1 MLSRPS
7 GKAAANDLS
16 ERVKHLESLLELS
29 QGKISDD
36 EINEHSLPSEQSTS
50 DVAVTSNNR
59 NDENH
64 NTDKL
69 SVVKKL
75 VPSPVRFD
83 MASGRVR
90 CFGPTTIMHLL
101 TQTSL
106 SKSLVRKE
114 THWPICTVIRDL
126 SPDTH
131 DYLMDLYFTCH
142 NNVLHLVHQDAFDDD
157 HKSGSTQFYSTFLH
171 LTMLATGF
179 RYADK
184 SRVDVKK
191 LALSGNMSSTLHEKA
206 KSMAALEI
214 EKPGGIPSIQSLF
227 LLGDIECAIGKDDTG
242 WQFAGKK
249 YPQGELNEC

>member
-1 MLSRPS
+1 MPQ
-7 GKAAANDLS
+7 G
-16 ERVKHLESLLELS
+16 KHL
-29 QGKISDD
+29 DD
-36 EINEHSLPSEQSTS
+36 KTDEQSVPSEGAATNATIVSS
-50 DVAVTSNNR
+50 SR
-59 NDENH
+59 IDENN

-83 MASGRVR
+83 LASGRVR

-114 THWPICTVIRDL
+114 THWPICTVVRDL
-126 SPDTH
+126 PPDTH

-142 NNVLHLVHQDAFDDD
+142 NAVLHLVHEDAFYDDY
-157 HKSGSTQFYSTFLH
+157 KSGNTQFYSTFLH

-184 SRVDVKK
+184 SRIDVKK
-191 LALSGNMSSTLHEKA
+191 LALSENMSSTIHQKA
-206 KSMAALEI
+206 KSMATLEI
-214 EKPGGIPSIQSLF
+214 EKPGGIPSIQALF
-227 LLGDIECAIGKDDTG
+227 LLGDLECVIGRDDTG
-242 WQFAGKK
+242 WQFAGK
-249 YPQGELNEC
+249 